1 MVLPTLFGDIHRL
14 KCHKNTYPMA
24 ENTNALIVKSI
35 CKLPNNGEKI
45 KSMKFKKLGT
55 TTFTVLGLAII
66 QANVIP
72 MAVAQETKT
81 PELQVMSSDRYDEVI
96 DIFVDA
102 CQLDGPNKIQATKL
116 DPKYG
121 FKKVFVQTIFG
132 SSVPIYRDVDNTVEF
147 HEKSPFCSMKIKTP
161 SQDDAKIQE
170 MLESVIKQK
179 YAYTHLQPMESTI
192 GTIHFSSSKFKYRK
206 KSTRPKD
213 FIGFR
218 RLQGDAK
225 PYLSITRFSSLDDK
239 KAAKNTS
246 RQLATGFSRSVPLH
260 RQKKPDSTTPTIR
273 VQGIALPPNSAK
285 RSGFCCISYDVT
297 ADGLPEKISAPF
309 CSEKKFK
316 KLSISLMGKY
326 RFNPAVSNGVNIAAK
341 NQIKLIPFLISNKD
355 SKLIPD
361 KKNLLISNGKKDL
374 SKARICQAYL

>member
-1 MVLPTLFGDIHRL
+1 
-14 KCHKNTYPMA
+14 
-24 ENTNALIVKSI
+24 
-35 CKLPNNGEKI
+35 
-45 KSMKFKKLGT
+45 MKFKTLRT
-55 TTFTVLGLAII
+55 TTFAVLGLGIAII
-66 QANVIP
+66 HANVIP

-81 PELQVMSSDRYDEVI
+81 PELQIMSSDRYDEVI
-96 DIFVDA
+96 DIFLDA
-102 CQLDGPNKIQATKL
+102 CQLDGSNKVQVTKF
-116 DPKYG
+116 DSKYG

-132 SSVPIYRDVDNTVEF
+132 STVPVYRDVDNTVEF
-147 HEKSPFCSMKIKTP
+147 LQKSPYCTMKIKTP

-170 MLESVIKQK
+170 MFESEIKQK
-179 YAYTHLQPMESTI
+179 YTYTHLQPMEATVGSV
-192 GTIHFSSSKFKYRK
+192 HFSNTKFKYRK
-206 KSTRPKD
+206 KSSRPKD
-213 FIGFR
+213 FIAFR
-218 RLQGDAK
+218 RLHGDTK

-246 RQLATGFSRSVPLH
+246 RQLATGLAVPVPLH

-297 ADGLPEKISAPF
+297 ADGLPENISAPF

-316 KLSISLMGKY
+316 KHSISVMGKY

-341 NQIKLIPFLISNKD
+341 NQIKLMPFLLSNKD
-355 SKLIPD
+355 GKLIPD